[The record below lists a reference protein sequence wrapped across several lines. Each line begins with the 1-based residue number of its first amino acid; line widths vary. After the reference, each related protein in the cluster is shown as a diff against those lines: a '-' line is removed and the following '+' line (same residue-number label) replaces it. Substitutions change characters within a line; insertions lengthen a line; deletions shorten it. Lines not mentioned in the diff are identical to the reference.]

1 MIAAADDALW
11 MHRALEAATAGRGF
25 VEPNPLVGA
34 VVVREGHAVGIG
46 HHQRFGGP
54 HAEVFA
60 LQEAGEA
67 ARGATLYVT
76 LEPCCHTGKTPPCT
90 AAILAAGI
98 RRVVAAMRDP
108 FPQVDGGGVATL
120 ESAGVTVEVGCEA
133 EAARALNAP
142 YLKRL
147 TTGLPFV
154 TAKWALTLDGKTA
167 TASTDS
173 RWISSEQA
181 RQFVHALR
189 GRMDA
194 IIIGIGT
201 ALADDP
207 LLTAR
212 PSGPRC
218 PVRVVLDGAARLP
231 LHGNLVRTAREF
243 PVIVAV
249 TARADAGRRH
259 ALEQAGCEILQL
271 GGSGP
276 TAMNELLQALSR
288 RAMTNVFVEGGG
300 RLTGS
305 FLDAGHIDAVE
316 VFVAPCVEGGDH
328 AYTAVRGRGSQL
340 MNEALRLRDVEVGRA
355 GDDVHIRGR
364 LPQRWRIQAGFAEE

>member
-11 MHRALEAATAGRGF
+11 MRRALEAAQAGRGF

-34 VVVREGHAVGIG
+34 VVVREGHLVGIG

-54 HAEVFA
+54 HAEVLA

-76 LEPCCHTGKTPPCT
+76 LEPCCHTGKTRPCT

-108 FPQVDGGGVATL
+108 FPRVDGGGVATL

-154 TAKWALTLDGKTA
+154 TAKWAMTLDGKTA
-167 TASTDS
+167 TASNDS

-207 LLTAR
+207 LLTVR

-231 LHGNLVRTAREF
+231 MHGNLVRTAREF

-249 TARADAGRRH
+249 TARAEASRRH
-259 ALEQAGCEILQL
+259 ALEQAGCEILEL

-276 TAMNELLQALSR
+276 TAMTELLQALSR
-288 RAMTNVFVEGGG
+288 RAMTNVLVEGGG
-300 RLTGS
+300 RVTGS

-328 AYTAVRGRGSQL
+328 AYTAVRGRGSRL

-355 GDDVHIRGR
+355 GDDMHIRAR
-364 LPQRWRIQAGFAEE
+364 LPQRWRIQAGFAQE

>member
-1 MIAAADDALW
+1 MTAAADDALW
-11 MHRALEAATAGRGF
+11 MHRALVAAIAGRGF

-34 VVVREGHAVGIG
+34 VVVREGHLVGTG
-46 HHQRFGGP
+46 QHGRFGGP
-54 HAEVFA
+54 HAEVIA
-60 LQEAGEA
+60 LNEAGEA

-90 AAILAAGI
+90 DAILAAGI

-108 FPQVDGGGVATL
+108 FPQVDGGGIATL
-120 ESAGVTVEVGCEA
+120 KAAGVIVEVGCDA

-147 TTGLPFV
+147 TTGLPYV
-154 TAKWALTLDGKTA
+154 TAKWAMTLDGKTA
-167 TASTDS
+167 TRLTDS
-173 RWISSEQA
+173 RWISSEPA
-181 RQFVHALR
+181 RQFVHAMR

-218 PVRVVLDGAARLP
+218 PVRVVLDSTARLP
-231 LHGNLVRTAREF
+231 IQSKLVRSAREI

-249 TARADAGRRH
+249 AERADNARRR
-259 ALEQAGCEILQL
+259 ALEQAGCEMVEL

-276 TAMNELLQALSR
+276 DAVTELLQRFSPR
-288 RAMTNVFVEGGG
+288 VMTNVLVEGGG
-300 RLTGS
+300 RVTGS
-305 FLDAGHIDAVE
+305 FLDAGHVDAVE

-328 AYTAVRGRGSQL
+328 AYTALRGGGCRLIS
-340 MNEALRLRDVEVGRA
+340 ECRRLRCVEVGRA
-355 GDDVHIRGR
+355 GDDVHIHGR
-364 LPQRWRIQAGFAEE
+364 LPQRWRLDAGFAEE